1 MFGKNKKSK
10 ATPTLPPI
18 DDVEYEEEEEEES
31 DDEEGE
37 EEYVEVRP
45 KKKKKKVNLDS
56 LPEIEP
62 PTSEDEEELT
72 EDKVKAILQNHEA
85 RLQKLEYH
93 LRL

>member
-1 MFGKNKKSK
+1 MFGKNKKEK
-10 ATPTLPPI
+10 AIPALPPI
-18 DDVEYEEEEEEES
+18 DDVEYEEEDEDDEEEE
-31 DDEEGE
+31 EE

-45 KKKKKKVNLDS
+45 RKKKKKFNTSS

-62 PTSEDEEELT
+62 PTPEEEELT
-72 EDKVKAILQNHEA
+72 EEKVKSILQNHEA